1 MGMNLTILHSLPGS
15 LGAYDCLGSLCGLQ
29 GVWKVLLDL
38 LIVRVIDQLLL
49 EGPNHNYVSRIT

>member
-1 MGMNLTILHSLPGS
+1 MNLTILRNLPGS
-15 LGAYDCLGSLCGLQ
+15 LGAYDCLGSLRGLQ

-49 EGPNHNYVSRIT
+49 EWT